1 MCDCAKSRAW
11 DAYWTEE
18 AIAERLDAEV
28 RLYRRICH
36 ERWQAAMNDVRGD
49 ARMSNAPTP
58 PRAEPFAVL
67 EARRAVPGDWPPRK
81 V

>member
-1 MCDCAKSRAW
+1 MCDCAKARAW

-28 RLYRRICH
+28 RLYQRICH
-36 ERWQAAMNDVRGD
+36 ERWQAAMNDVRGGE
-49 ARMSNAPTP
+49 RMDNTP
-58 PRAEPFAVL
+58 RRTGEPHAVL